1 VLVQARIAKGSK
13 YAADVGAVVARKL
26 VDKTNAPVD
35 DGSDE

>member
-1 VLVQARIAKGSK
+1 VQARIAKGSK